1 MTALKANKLTNIW
14 FFVSVICVITML
26 VFSSISLFVDKKLI
40 NILLYVVLA
49 GLMFSLIFGAKNN
62 EKLFKMAC
70 YCIVISCIVY
80 IGYFILKST
89 GVFDNITS
97 LDAIKQMIKSTG
109 AGGLFTY
116 LGIMILQVVVLPI
129 PSSITILA
137 GTMIYGPTLSF
148 LIGTLG
154 ILLGSLCAFSLG
166 RFFGKKII
174 YSLFDKSNVDK
185 YSSLLGDKGGG
196 VLFLIFLLP
205 FFPDDMMCM
214 VAGMTSMTYKKFIG
228 ITLCARAMG
237 VASLSYFG
245 SGKVIPFHGIGL
257 VIWGAVGV
265 ITLFCVVLVAKNRKK
280 LSQKFFGH

>member
-1 MTALKANKLTNIW
+1 MVAQNTNRLMKIW
-14 FFVSVICVITML
+14 FFISIFCVIVML
-26 VFSSISLFVDKKLI
+26 TFSSISLFADKKLI
-40 NILLYVVLA
+40 NILLYVVLV
-49 GLMFSLIFGAKNN
+49 GLLFSLIFGAKNN

-70 YCIVISCIVY
+70 YCTIFSFIVY
-80 IGYFILKST
+80 MGYFILKST
-89 GVFDNITS
+89 GVFDNINS
-97 LDAIKQMIKSTG
+97 LDAIKQLIKSTG

-148 LIGTLG
+148 LIGILG

-166 RFFGKKII
+166 RFFGKRII
-174 YSLFDKSNVDK
+174 YSLFDKAKVDK
-185 YSSLLGDKGGG
+185 YSTLLGEKGGT

-214 VAGMTSMTYKKFIG
+214 VAGMTSMTYKKFVAITIG
-228 ITLCARAMG
+228 ARAIG

-245 SGKVIPFHGIGL
+245 SGKIIPFHGKGL
-257 VIWGAVGV
+257 IVWGIVGILLIIGV
-265 ITLFCVVLVAKNRKK
+265 ILVAKNRIKIH
-280 LSQKFFGH
+280 G